1 METETSTIETE
12 RRAPVTQA
20 ARKHGLLAGSSAEY
34 APELETF
41 YRQFFLPLVR
51 RAVRKQGMSFEDAG
65 DVVQDAFILALGKL
79 DVSKNPKAWLYQVV
93 DHLAVNWQRK
103 IHRRAELLARWDSPE
118 QGSQRSFGRANDG
131 NIDD

>member
-1 METETSTIETE
+1 MRQI
-12 RRAPVTQA
+12 
-20 ARKHGLLAGSSAEY
+20 ARPPGPRLASPEEGY

-51 RAVRKQGMSFEDAG
+51 RAVRKQGLSMEDAG

-79 DVSKNPKAWLYQVV
+79 DPSKNPKAWLYQVV

-103 IHRRAELLARWDSPE
+103 THRRASLLAKWDSSGSTDNE
-118 QGSQRSFGRANDG
+118 RSRDQDQGSLDE
-131 NIDD
+131 

>member
-1 METETSTIETE
+1 VRQT
-12 RRAPVTQA
+12 
-20 ARKHGLLAGSSAEY
+20 ARQVGPRPLPASPEGY
-34 APELETF
+34 APELEAF

-51 RAVRKQGMSFEDAG
+51 RAVRKQGLSMEDAG

-103 IHRRAELLARWDSPE
+103 TQRRSRLLAKWDSSHLPDTDE
-118 QGSQRSFGRANDG
+118 SEELDYRSLDE
-131 NIDD
+131 

>member
-1 METETSTIETE
+1 VRQT
-12 RRAPVTQA
+12 
-20 ARKHGLLAGSSAEY
+20 ARKISPRPLPVNPEGY
-34 APELETF
+34 APEVEAF

-51 RAVRKQGMSFEDAG
+51 RAVRKQGLTMEDAG

-103 IHRRAELLARWDSPE
+103 TQRRARLLAKWDPNDSTCTN
-118 QGSQRSFGRANDG
+118 RSEELDHRSLDE
-131 NIDD
+131 

>member
-1 METETSTIETE
+1 VRQTARQAEA
-12 RRAPVTQA
+12 RPV
-20 ARKHGLLAGSSAEY
+20 SANPQQY
-34 APELETF
+34 APELEVF

-51 RAVRKQGMSFEDAG
+51 RAVRKQGLSMEDAG

-103 IHRRAELLARWDSPE
+103 TQRRARLLAKWDSPDLIGKDDPE
-118 QGSQRSFGRANDG
+118 DPDYRSLDE
-131 NIDD
+131 